1 MVQAQKTFSR
11 TFRSEAPSLDDLDK
25 LANSEFIK
33 GKKFDDFSVAD
44 LKQIKS
50 EDYRH
55 LCAKKI
61 EEFSDRYFKT
71 REKLPNEEVFRFEQ
85 SEVKNLTNA
94 LTNFRDQCEK
104 DGLSVKEFE

>member
-11 TFRSEAPSLDDLDK
+11 TLDDLDK

-33 GKKFDDFSVAD
+33 ADF
-44 LKQIKS
+44 KQIKS

-71 REKLPNEEVFRFEQ
+71 RDISF
-85 SEVKNLTNA
+85 
-94 LTNFRDQCEK
+94 
-104 DGLSVKEFE
+104 

>member
-11 TFRSEAPSLDDLDK
+11 TLDDLDK